1 MSAVP
6 TIKVM
11 KRAAPIAM
19 ALVVMATAAQL
30 LGAAVA
36 SADDYRFPI
45 ANPLK
50 ASLIP
55 AGYRPHRTNYLVSLL
70 EVRAD
75 RRNVPRF
82 QGKNKLVL
90 ALFSQRGPAH
100 LVFVIPGVGS
110 NALSESAL
118 MLAEQFHGM
127 GFHSVTLPD
136 PLSWQ
141 YTLGVSESAL
151 PGYLPLDAGE
161 YYELLKEVAGHLKKA
176 HRLGI
181 TGYSVAG
188 YSFGGLLT
196 GFLTR
201 LDGER
206 RAFDFERAVIINP
219 AIDIRHAIQVVD
231 GFFASGHSIH
241 EGRRSKLLSSMVD
254 SVIRL
259 RNRPLTDDLVRWAAD
274 QWAFSDDEMKWII
287 GRSFRGATTGTI
299 FASRQIRAHGLLAP
313 PGVTGAASARGPAG
327 GPILVRRLPVTVRVP
342 VPPAAGQRPPTGRAS
357 PRAGKPGRAGPGA
370 EREPPRVRRR
380 ERGRLPRPARG
391 HRGAKVLAGPSPVSV
406 PAGRAHGKSLV
417 RKEPGGP
424 PPHHVADRGA
434 TMTRAGGS
442 AGRPLRVSR
451 QDTPDR

>member
-11 KRAAPIAM
+11 KRAVPIAM
-19 ALVVMATAAQL
+19 ALVVMTTAAQL
-30 LGAAVA
+30 LGASVA

-75 RRNVPRF
+75 RRNVPQF
-82 QGKNKLVL
+82 KGKNKLVL
-90 ALFSQRGPAH
+90 ALFSQGGPAH

-127 GFHSVTLPD
+127 GFHAVTLPD

-231 GFFASGHSIH
+231 GFFASGHAIH

-313 PGVTGAASARGPAG
+313 PESPERHPREVQQASQFSFGDYLAQFVFPSLRHPGSVHQ
-327 GPILVRRLPVTVRVP
+327 LDEHLLE
-342 VPPAAGQRPPTGRAS
+342 RAS
-357 PRAGKPGRAGPGA
+357 LGA
-370 EREPPRVRRR
+370 LAPELSANPRVFVVENVDDFLARPEDIEALKSWLGPRLYLYPQGGHMGNLWYGKNQEDLRRIMSPIA
-380 ERGRLPRPARG
+380 EPR
-391 HRGAKVLAGPSPVSV
+391 
-406 PAGRAHGKSLV
+406 
-417 RKEPGGP
+417 
-424 PPHHVADRGA
+424 
-434 TMTRAGGS
+434 
-442 AGRPLRVSR
+442 
-451 QDTPDR
+451 